1 MVSAATTAAP
11 ATTAVMALMIAITSP
26 HALVLTVS
34 HGSPVADSCLQR
46 LLPRRFVHPTSNHT
60 FQRSAYVGLDDPAGA
75 RPLPLI
81 FSPDVRSLAIMV
93 ALAATTL
100 QPRSCRGGACLSP
113 CESLPLMRRKSDARS
128 TATLQT
134 RIRRSCLPS
143 DPALRP
149 VHCLP
154 RRAFRSGP

>member
-11 ATTAVMALMIAITSP
+11 ATTTVMALMIAITSP

-46 LLPRRFVHPTSNHT
+46 LLPRRFVHPTSSRT
-60 FQRSAYVGLDDPAGA
+60 FQHVARIGLDDPAGA

-93 ALAATTL
+93 ALAATT
-100 QPRSCRGGACLSP
+100 P
-113 CESLPLMRRKSDARS
+113 
-128 TATLQT
+128 
-134 RIRRSCLPS
+134 
-143 DPALRP
+143 
-149 VHCLP
+149 
-154 RRAFRSGP
+154 